1 MTFATSTVTQA
12 EAVALV
18 VACNKLS
25 TALREV
31 YSGECPPTAPK
42 RNTVAEIDT
51 LVGAVTTAITA
62 ANA

>member
-1 MTFATSTVTQA
+1 MTFATGTVTQD

-25 TALREV
+25 NALREV
-31 YSGECPPTAPK
+31 YSGERPPSQPK

-62 ANA
+62 VNA